1 VLTPSP
7 HKLRRKGTSL
17 DRKLDYTH
25 FMRTE
30 AGFSEREHT
39 ADWELEVWA
48 PDFLGLLA
56 QAALGMYSISGV
68 RLKEEPPQEREIHF
82 TALDRESLLVRFLAE
97 LLNLGEQ
104 EHLGFEV
111 YQFALEGDRL
121 SVRLKGAPITSQD
134 KEIKAVTYHNLCIR
148 ETDEGLVVNIVFD
161 V

>member
-1 VLTPSP
+1 
-7 HKLRRKGTSL
+7 
-17 DRKLDYTH
+17 
-25 FMRTE
+25 MRTK

-48 PDFLGLLA
+48 PDFPGLLA
-56 QAALGMYSISGV
+56 QAARGMYAISGV
-68 RLKEEPPQEREIHF
+68 RLKDELLQEREIHL
-82 TALDRESLLVRFLAE
+82 TAPDMESLLVRFLAE

-111 YQFALEGDRL
+111 FQFALEGNRL
-121 SVRLKGAPITSQD
+121 IVRLKGAPITSQD

-148 ETDEGLVVNIVFD
+148 ETVEGFVVNIVFD

>member
-1 VLTPSP
+1 MLAPSP
-7 HKLRRKGTSL
+7 PELQKNGISL

-25 FMRTE
+25 FMRTK

-56 QAALGMYSISGV
+56 QAARGMYSISGV
-68 RLKEEPPQEREIHF
+68 CLKEGPPQEREIQL
-82 TALDRESLLVRFLAE
+82 TALDRESMLVRFLAE

-104 EHLGFEV
+104 EHLGFDV
-111 YQFALEGDRL
+111 YQFALDGDRL
-121 SVRLKGAPITSQD
+121 GVAMEGALIATQD
-134 KEIKAVTYHNLCIR
+134 REIKAVTYHNLSIR
-148 ETDEGLVVNIVFD
+148 ETGDGLVVNIVFD

>member
-1 VLTPSP
+1 
-7 HKLRRKGTSL
+7 
-17 DRKLDYTH
+17 
-25 FMRTE
+25 MRPR

-48 PDFLGLLA
+48 PDFIGLLE
-56 QAALGMYSISGV
+56 QAARGMVSISGI
-68 RLKEEPPQEREIHF
+68 RLKNGPRQNRDIHL

-104 EHLGFEV
+104 EHLGFDV

-121 SVRLKGAPITSQD
+121 SVVLEGAPIISQD
-134 KEIKAVTYHNLCIR
+134 KEIKAVTYHNLAIR

>member
-1 VLTPSP
+1 MLAPSP
-7 HKLRRKGTSL
+7 NELRKNVISL

-25 FMRTE
+25 FMRPK

-48 PDFLGLLA
+48 PDFPGLLA
-56 QAALGMYSISGV
+56 QAARGMYSISGV
-68 RLKEEPPQEREIHF
+68 CLKEEPPQERKIQL
-82 TALDRESLLVRFLAE
+82 TAPDREGLLVRFLAE

-104 EHLGFEV
+104 EHLGFDV
-111 YQFALEGDRL
+111 YKFALEGDRL
-121 SVRLKGAPITSQD
+121 SVGMEGAHITSQD
-134 KEIKAVTYHNLCIR
+134 KEIKAVTYHNLCIS